1 MQESCGLA
9 SLRPYREA
17 FKLLLALLL
26 GQVGFQVS
34 RPSGGGEGE
43 DSGSPVSQPLHRGP
57 VWGVLSGCP
66 WRSSSRVGGGGSFP
80 VGAAGPIPNT
90 GFTPRWCSAALSCGQ
105 LPRSALLAAEALPH
119 PQAVSGEPRFH
130 KARVVGVIL
139 PGACPQP
146 PMHSPRPAASA
157 GISLCH
163 LPRGAPCV
171 SSFALTG
178 AARGLGGRAP
188 AGEGT
193 QVLRALSRWVV
204 GAAVGQGGQVLSTW
218 KALLELDGLPA
229 LGHGT
234 QCPAGLPGS
243 ELKAPSFCT
252 QQG

>member
-1 MQESCGLA
+1 M
-9 SLRPYREA
+9 
-17 FKLLLALLL
+17 LLALSPTLA
-26 GQVGFQVS
+26 S
-34 RPSGGGEGE
+34 HPGG
-43 DSGSPVSQPLHRGP
+43 
-57 VWGVLSGCP
+57 
-66 WRSSSRVGGGGSFP
+66 
-80 VGAAGPIPNT
+80 
-90 GFTPRWCSAALSCGQ
+90 
-105 LPRSALLAAEALPH
+105 ALLPSAVASFHAAPCWQQRPFPTHRRSL
-119 PQAVSGEPRFH
+119 VSGEPRFH